1 MLTLDL
7 TGALAINR
15 GYDWAATLLYP
26 GNVSL
31 ATFRGQ
37 IRESYAAES
46 ELAAFR
52 FSAVYDAPTNQ
63 TRILMALYTSQTAE
77 IPATDANFWIYDVK
91 FSQLGKTPE
100 LILRGQIQVNSTLPL

>member
-7 TGALAINR
+7 TGSLAVNR
-15 GYDWAATLLYP
+15 GYDWQATLLYP

-37 IRESYAAES
+37 IRESYTAET

-52 FSAVYDAPTNQ
+52 FSAVYDQPTNQ
-63 TRILMALYTSQTAE
+63 TRILMALYTSQTSE
-77 IPATDANFWIYDVK
+77 LPATDGTFWIYDVK
-91 FSQLGKTPE
+91 FSVLGKTPE
-100 LILRGQIQVNSTLPL
+100 LLLRGHAQVNPTLPL